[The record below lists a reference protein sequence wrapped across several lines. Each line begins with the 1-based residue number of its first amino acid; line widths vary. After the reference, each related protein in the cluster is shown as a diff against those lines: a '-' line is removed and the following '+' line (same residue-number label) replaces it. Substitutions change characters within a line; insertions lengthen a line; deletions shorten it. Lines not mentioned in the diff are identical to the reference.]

1 MNFEIEYDAQ
11 PRKFLKRLDRHDIRR
26 IMDKIDD
33 TLVANPIPHNA
44 KRVIGYN
51 IPTFRIRVGKW
62 RVLYRINYEDK
73 KIIIV
78 KIDLREKVY

>member
-1 MNFEIEYDAQ
+1 
-11 PRKFLKRLDRHDIRR
+11 
-26 IMDKIDD
+26 MDKIDD